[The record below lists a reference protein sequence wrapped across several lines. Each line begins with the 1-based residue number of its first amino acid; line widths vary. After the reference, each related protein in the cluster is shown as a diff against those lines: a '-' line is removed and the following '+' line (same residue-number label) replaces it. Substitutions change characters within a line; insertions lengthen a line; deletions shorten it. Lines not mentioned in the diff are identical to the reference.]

1 MDNGAS
7 SYRRFLQG
15 DESGFVEIVRDYK
28 DGLILYL
35 NGFTNDIHIAEDLA
49 EDTFVKLGI
58 KKPKDKGGSSF
69 KTWLYTMGRNL
80 AVDYLRKQKKTVN
93 IPLGSLGETSYE
105 EDLLEI
111 SYLQKQQ
118 KISLHKAIKNL
129 KPDYASVIYLTYFEG
144 FSNKETAKIMKKSL
158 HNIETLLFRARKS
171 LKTQLNKEDFGY
183 EEL

>member
-15 DESGFVEIVRDYK
+15 DDSGFVEIVRDYK

-49 EDTFVKLGI
+49 EDTFVKLGV

-80 AVDYLRKQKKTVN
+80 AIDYLRKQKKSAQV
-93 IPLGSLGETSYE
+93 SLDSLPELSLE
-105 EDLLEI
+105 EEWLES
-111 SYLQKQQ
+111 SYLKKEQ
-118 KISLHKAIKNL
+118 KINLHKAIKGL
-129 KPDYASVIYLTYFEG
+129 KPEYASVIYLTYFEG
-144 FSNKETAKIMKKSL
+144 FSNKETAKIMNKSL

-171 LKTQLNKEDFGY
+171 LKTNLNKEDFGY

>member
-35 NGFTNDIHIAEDLA
+35 NGFTNDIHTAEDLA
-49 EDTFVKLGI
+49 EDTFVKLGL

-80 AVDYLRKQKKTVN
+80 AVDYLRKQKNSKQISLDT
-93 IPLGSLGETSYE
+93 LGEISFE
-105 EDLLEI
+105 EELLES
-111 SYLQKQQ
+111 SYLKKEQ
-118 KISLHKAIKNL
+118 KINLHKAIKGL
-129 KPDYASVIYLTYFEG
+129 KPEYSSVIYLTYFEG

-171 LKTQLNKEDFGY
+171 LKAQLNKEDFGY

>member
-1 MDNGAS
+1 
-7 SYRRFLQG
+7 
-15 DESGFVEIVRDYK
+15 
-28 DGLILYL
+28 
-35 NGFTNDIHIAEDLA
+35 
-49 EDTFVKLGI
+49 
-58 KKPKDKGGSSF
+58 
-69 KTWLYTMGRNL
+69 MGRNL

>member
-49 EDTFVKLGI
+49 EDTFVKLGV
-58 KKPKDKGGSSF
+58 KKPNDKGGSSF

-80 AVDYLRKQKKTVN
+80 AVDYIRKQKKTVN
-93 IPLGSLGETSYE
+93 ISIDSLGEVSYE

-111 SYLQKQQ
+111 SYLQKEQ
-118 KISLHKAIKNL
+118 KINLHKAIKGL
-129 KPDYASVIYLTYFEG
+129 KPEYASVIYLTYFEG

-171 LKTQLNKEDFGY
+171 LKTNLNKEDFGY